1 LKQNNTRGT
10 RNARPGEV
18 RQVLAELG
26 LTVKS
31 FQGKNLRV
39 SPSPCC
45 DHVSVTNSPCFS
57 INEDTGLW
65 RCFNG
70 ACLKK
75 AGNWVRFCDTVR
87 IPLSETER
95 YLESNVAY
103 FKDEWVQLM
112 KLREGDPI
120 SPAKHA
126 QLLEY
131 CSSRRITK
139 DTLDEFRVST
149 HDGRSIMVPIFTAQD
164 NEWVRVAG
172 RVIGCVGERKGTN
185 FYAYSGGPTHL
196 LMGNNLLD
204 LTAKQ
209 KRIYL
214 FEGQWDMFTAYELGL
229 RNVFSLPNGASNI
242 KAKEMLQF
250 VPEDWEIYVCTD
262 MDEAGNAAARSIFCQ
277 IPAEKYRR
285 IKIPAPHKDLN
296 DWFVADPQLTKEDV
310 LRVAVGIDIDQRRE
324 EREKRRLNW
333 INHVP
338 EAADIV
344 AFTPW
349 RNINKEL
356 RGGLKAGSTS
366 AFDSTF
372 DFCEPFIS
380 IHTALHNASLQ
391 IKTGLIPLLYSEE
404 FLVTELNV
412 KKNFLNLNDDLVS
425 KYLTVCPLEYQ
436 STTPVS
442 LLDEVQSLLDEGCK
456 LIIIDNIEA
465 LIATTLQKEEC
476 FKKITNLINRSSSH
490 CIFLTSDEFYEERK
504 QIYSKEKDRP
514 YYIDLIHLNH
524 NMIYFS
530 RSEDN
535 VREFTQREV
544 RIAMCK
550 GGILN
555 LYAKILIDTAKAKF
569 VFTEY
574 AVKTTHYSDY
584 EYLDFEGKRMITPKT
599 KKKTKA
605 I

>member
-1 LKQNNTRGT
+1 MKQNNTRGT

-57 INEDTGLW
+57 IDEDTGLW

-172 RVIGCVGERKGTN
+172 RVIGCLGERKGTN

-277 IPAEKYRR
+277 IVAEKYRR

-296 DWFVADPQLTKEDV
+296 DWFVAEPQLTKEDV
-310 LRVAVGIDIDQRRE
+310 LSVAVGIDIDDRQKDRVK
-324 EREKRRLNW
+324 KRLDWMNLEPT
-333 INHVP
+333 ILKP
-338 EAADIV
+338 I

-349 RNINKEL
+349 KNFNTEIH
-356 RGGLKAGSTS
+356 GGLKPGQSTI
-366 AFDSTF
+366 FNLVE
-372 DFCEPFIS
+372 DFTRSVCVNQI
-380 IHTALHNASLQ
+380 ALHNAGLK
-391 IKTGLIPLLYSEE
+391 IKTALLPLSEPQNYFLSRLKYSAKYADVENSILEE
-404 FLVTELNV
+404 KFIVNPIDY
-412 KKNFLNLNDDLVS
+412 KA
-425 KYLTVCPLEYQ
+425 
-436 STTPVS
+436 TTPGA
-442 LLDEVQSLLDEGCK
+442 LLLEIEDLLNEDTK
-456 LIIIDNIEA
+456 LIIINCIEG
-465 LIATTLQKEEC
+465 LLATNYEKEEC
-476 FKKITNLINRSSSH
+476 FKKICKRIKNSNAHVIFVIPSLDNLWEGLKCAHEMPLPYFFNCHDSVDNEFWLRAPIIDSYNRYLSIKECREGIIDDWFELILAASYHDLVEYSIKQECFGSH
-490 CIFLTSDEFYEERK
+490 HR
-504 QIYSKEKDRP
+504 
-514 YYIDLIHLNH
+514 
-524 NMIYFS
+524 
-530 RSEDN
+530 
-535 VREFTQREV
+535 
-544 RIAMCK
+544 
-550 GGILN
+550 
-555 LYAKILIDTAKAKF
+555 
-569 VFTEY
+569 
-574 AVKTTHYSDY
+574 
-584 EYLDFEGKRMITPKT
+584 LDFEGKKMITP